1 MFDTD
6 TTADISMETAFSTA
20 GIVGANVGVLEEETP
35 TASAGVVFEK
45 GMKLTD
51 FLRANPGIR
60 TKDEVLQYYDEDVIQ
75 RAIRI
80 GAVAYM
86 RGRLVL

>member
-1 MFDTD
+1 MFENDTEM
-6 TTADISMETAFSTA
+6 SNAFSTSSIA
-20 GIVGANVGVLEEETP
+20 GAKIGTAEEDELP
-35 TASAGVVFEK
+35 KNNDVVFDK

-51 FLRANPGIR
+51 FLRANPNIR
-60 TKDEVLQYYDEDVIQ
+60 AKDEVLQYYSEDVVQ

>member
-1 MFDTD
+1 MVEN
-6 TTADISMETAFSTA
+6 ETEMVNAFSTA
-20 GIVGANVGVLEEETP
+20 CIAGVNIGTAEEDELP
-35 TASAGVVFEK
+35 KNNNVVFEK

-51 FLRANPGIR
+51 FLRANPNIR
-60 TKDEVLQYYDEDVIQ
+60 AKDEVLQYYSEDVIQ